1 MKGPGLTLSG
11 APLQINQRNRANRT
25 VKNGITDNGNA
36 YAVIHESK

>member
-25 VKNGITDNGNA
+25 VKNG
-36 YAVIHESK
+36 YLSKQDTKKPMRS